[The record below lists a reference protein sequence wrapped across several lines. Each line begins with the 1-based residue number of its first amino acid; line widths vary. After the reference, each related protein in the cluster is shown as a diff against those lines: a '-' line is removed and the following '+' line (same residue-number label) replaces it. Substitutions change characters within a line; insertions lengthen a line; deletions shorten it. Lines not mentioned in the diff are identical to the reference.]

1 MPDPTF
7 FPPPTGPVKAPK
19 LPDLPTSEQY
29 NRYKIVLTPLNVLE
43 AQKMVGGKLVRF
55 IDDKVFEDKVV
66 DPALTAVEEFL
77 EEKAA
82 KFPLKR
88 AVSGP
93 ALFVIEH
100 TIISHTSKSAD
111 PNFVT
116 VQRPDGTTYRYADLS
131 AIPRR
136 LAPGE
141 IVIDA
146 PPGTQFIVTPPTAVP
161 GLTSAGGPLGG
172 RVATGSIQTEKIS
185 PVEARAIDNENRA
198 EGIRRQLAS
207 ERADP

>member
-19 LPDLPTSEQY
+19 LPEIPRSEQIE
-29 NRYKIVLTPLNVLE
+29 KFKVVLTPLNLLE
-43 AQKMVGGKLVRF
+43 VQKRFGGKLVRF
-55 IDDKVFEDKVV
+55 VDDKIFDDKVV
-66 DPALTAVEEFL
+66 DPALTEVELFL

-82 KFPLKR
+82 KFPLKKV
-88 AVSGP
+88 VSGP

-146 PPGTQFIVTPPTAVP
+146 PPGTTFIVTPATNVPTASGP
-161 GLTSAGGPLGG
+161 GGPFAG
-172 RVATGSIQTEKIS
+172 RVLPGSLHPERIR
-185 PVEARAIDNENRA
+185 PVNAKAIDNEERA
-198 EGIRRQLAS
+198 EGIRRNLAT